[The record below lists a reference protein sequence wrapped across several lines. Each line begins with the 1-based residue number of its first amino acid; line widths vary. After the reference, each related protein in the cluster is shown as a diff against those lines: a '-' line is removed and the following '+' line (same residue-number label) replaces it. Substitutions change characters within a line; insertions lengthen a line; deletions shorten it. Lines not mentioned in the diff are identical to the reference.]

1 MTPRLPKPIVGVV
14 GGIGSGKTHVARL
27 LAQDGGLLISG
38 DELGHEVLR
47 EPDVVAQVLRRWG
60 AEVLDD
66 HGAVHRRT
74 LGRIVFADP
83 EELRALEEIVFP
95 RIGRRIR
102 EEIARAEGDPAVD
115 RIVLDAAVMLEAGW
129 ADALDLLVFVEA
141 PAEVRLARVR
151 EKRGWDAAE
160 LQRRERAQLPLEEKR
175 RRADRIVRND
185 GNEDHLRQDLAQ
197 VLESLGEGRGPLAS
211 EKGRSD
217 RGD

>member
-1 MTPRLPKPIVGVV
+1 MTPRPAKPIVGVV

-27 LAQDGGLLISG
+27 LAENGGLLISG

-47 EPDVVAQVLRRWG
+47 EPEVVARVLRRWG
-60 AEVLDD
+60 PDVLDE
-66 HGAVHRRT
+66 HGAVQRRT

-83 EELRALEEIVFP
+83 AELRALEEIVFP

-102 EEIARAEGDPAVD
+102 EEMARAEGDPAVD

-129 ADALDLLVFVEA
+129 AEALDLLVFVEA
-141 PAEVRLARVR
+141 PAEVRLDRVR

-185 GNEDHLRQDLAQ
+185 GDEEHLRQDLAQ
-197 VLESLGEGRGPLAS
+197 VLQHL
-211 EKGRSD
+211 
-217 RGD
+217 

>member
-1 MTPRLPKPIVGVV
+1 MTPRSAKPIVGVV

-27 LAQDGGLLISG
+27 LAEDGGLLISG

-47 EPDVVAQVLRRWG
+47 EPEVVARVHRRWG
-60 AEVLDD
+60 PDVLDEN
-66 HGAVHRRT
+66 GAVRRRE

-83 EELRALEEIVFP
+83 AELRALEEIVFP

-129 ADALDLLVFVEA
+129 TEALDLLVFVEA

-160 LQRRERAQLPLEEKR
+160 LQRRERAQMPLEEKR

-185 GNEDHLRQDLAQ
+185 GSEDHLRQDLAQ
-197 VLESLGEGRGPLAS
+197 VLQRLR
-211 EKGRSD
+211 
-217 RGD
+217 